1 MPPHQCAAATAAGH
15 QCTHIVYAA
24 AETLCGIHRDKVT
37 TRLFVPQVGAIE
49 RCQLCPR
56 AAVNGTGHCP
66 RHEHLRPR
74 PDLPPIQRCQHP
86 GCMRAAMEHRRCAR
100 HVTAFVHRQRIAI
113 WNEMYVP
120 AVIQITERPDLW
132 REVVAEWNAHI
143 GEPFVNA
150 AFVQALEV
158 TIARELHIPELWNRH
173 MGGHALMDPLG
184 NIGWLE
190 RWPAD
195 AAPRPV
201 ARTELETFA
210 RDTQNIHTRVVTQQT
225 TAALDILLNANV
237 PSDQN
242 TIAELTTCFRSLVI
256 DSRVKT
262 SIDKIIEI
270 CRDIK
275 RWYNVGTCRME
286 GDFLYK
292 RTLDG
297 LWSKMKTSALRK
309 ELELRLWQEM
319 EDSLGMCCDGHISR
333 LTNVLSGF
341 DDAFA
346 PQLSAAEQ
354 LQNRMAVIAGMEGGI
369 ILQVAEAMAAFK
381 ELKVPQEEWEA
392 WVDAL

>member
-15 QCTHIVYAA
+15 QCTHIVYPA
-24 AETLCGIHRDKVT
+24 AETMCGIHRGKLN
-37 TRLFVPQVGAIE
+37 TRVFVAQVGGVQ
-49 RCQLCPR
+49 RCRLCVR
-56 AAVNGTGHCP
+56 AAAPGIDHCT

-74 PDLPPIQRCQHP
+74 PDLPAAQRCQHP
-86 GCMRAAMEHRRCAR
+86 GCMRAGGEHNRCVR
-100 HVTAFVHRQRIAI
+100 HVTIFIHRQRIAT
-113 WNEMYVP
+113 WNNMYVP
-120 AVIQITERPDLW
+120 GVVQVTERPDLW
-132 REVVAEWNAHI
+132 REVIAEWHTHI

-150 AFVQALEV
+150 AFVQALEI
-158 TIARELHIPELWNRH
+158 TLARERGIAELWNRH
-173 MGGHALMDPLG
+173 MGGHALMDQLG
-184 NIGWLE
+184 NIGWLDQ
-190 RWPAD
+190 WPAD
-195 AAPRPV
+195 AAPRPA
-201 ARTELETFA
+201 ARTELEHFS

-242 TIAELTTCFRSLVI
+242 TLSELNTCFKGLVI

-262 SIDKIIEI
+262 SIDKIGEI

-275 RWYNVGTCRME
+275 RWYKVGTCRME

-346 PQLSAAEQ
+346 PQLSLAEQ

-381 ELKVPQEEWEA
+381 ELKLPQEEWEA

>member
-1 MPPHQCAAATAAGH
+1 
-15 QCTHIVYAA
+15 
-24 AETLCGIHRDKVT
+24 
-37 TRLFVPQVGAIE
+37 
-49 RCQLCPR
+49 
-56 AAVNGTGHCP
+56 
-66 RHEHLRPR
+66 
-74 PDLPPIQRCQHP
+74 
-86 GCMRAAMEHRRCAR
+86 
-100 HVTAFVHRQRIAI
+100 
-113 WNEMYVP
+113 MYVP
-120 AVIQITERPDLW
+120 GVVQVTERPDLW
-132 REVVAEWNAHI
+132 REVIAEWHTHI

-150 AFVQALEV
+150 AFVQALEI
-158 TIARELHIPELWNRH
+158 TLARERGIAELWNRH
-173 MGGHALMDPLG
+173 MGGHALMDQLG
-184 NIGWLE
+184 NIGWLDQ
-190 RWPAD
+190 WPAD
-195 AAPRPV
+195 AAPRPA
-201 ARTELETFA
+201 ARTELENFS

-242 TIAELTTCFRSLVI
+242 TLSELNTCFKGLVI

-262 SIDKIIEI
+262 SIDKIGEI

-275 RWYNVGTCRME
+275 RWYKVGTCRME

-346 PQLSAAEQ
+346 PQLSLAEQ

-381 ELKVPQEEWEA
+381 ELKLPQEEWEA